1 MMNKILY
8 LHSIV
13 LGVRGLNRGLVVG
26 GLQKNND
33 NEDDDNGD
41 VFFYDEDQ
49 KLPLSS
55 TICNGFKYMMQPPS
69 PQISGGK
76 LRGKSRRLF

>member
-1 MMNKILY
+1 MEPDKHMDCLLPMILIMTSDDEQNRDDKNWY

-26 GLQKNND
+26 SLQKNND

-41 VFFYDEDQ
+41 VFLMTMIKNHSY
-49 KLPLSS
+49 LPW
-55 TICNGFKYMMQPPS
+55 I
-69 PQISGGK
+69 
-76 LRGKSRRLF
+76 

>member
-1 MMNKILY
+1 MEPDKHMDCLLTMILIMTTDDEQNPDDKNWY

-13 LGVRGLNRGLVVG
+13 LGVGGLNRGLVMG

-41 VFFYDEDQ
+41 VFLMTMIKNHSY
-49 KLPLSS
+49 LPW
-55 TICNGFKYMMQPPS
+55 I
-69 PQISGGK
+69 
-76 LRGKSRRLF
+76 